1 LRELRAT
8 IFCIDYLGLPSPIIV
23 NVRDDNQHSTPGR
36 VRHHFTVDVEEH
48 FQVSAME
55 PYVPRSQWDA
65 MPSRVDRNTRILLE
79 LLAKH
84 DAKGTFFTLG
94 WVAKRQ
100 RSLVADIVAAG
111 HEMAS
116 HGYGHERVT
125 TLTPAQFRESVRDSK
140 AILEDITGSPVLGY
154 RAPSFSIVRGG
165 EWALDILIEEGYR
178 YDSSLFPVI
187 RSGYGYRGGE
197 RDHHVLSRPVGQLD
211 EVPPVTLKV
220 GAAVLPAAGGAYLRL
235 LPPVLVE
242 AAVASAERRGEAAT
256 LYIHPWEVDPEQP
269 RIDVSLKTRIRH
281 YGGLRRTSQRLERL
295 LKRFK
300 FQPISATLGFE
311 RRVQQND
318 ARRSSSARS

>member
-1 LRELRAT
+1 
-8 IFCIDYLGLPSPIIV
+8 V
-23 NVRDDNQHSTPGR
+23 NVRDDNQQTTPGR

-65 MPSRVDRNTRILLE
+65 MPSRVDRNTRLLLD
-79 LLAKH
+79 LLAANS
-84 DAKGTFFTLG
+84 AKGTFFTLG

-100 RSLVADIVAAG
+100 RALVADIVAAG

-116 HGYGHERVT
+116 HGFGHERVT
-125 TLTPAQFRESVRDSK
+125 TLTPAQFRDSVRDSK
-140 AILEDITGSPVLGY
+140 AILEDITGAPVFGY

-187 RSGYGYRGGE
+187 RSGYGYRGGQ
-197 RDHHVLSRPVGQLD
+197 RDHHVLSRSAGQLD

-235 LPPVLVE
+235 LPPMLIE
-242 AAVASAERRGEAAT
+242 TAVASAERRGEAAT

-281 YGGLRRTSQRLERL
+281 YGGLRRTSPRLERL
-295 LKRFK
+295 LKKFK
-300 FQPISATLGFE
+300 FQPICATLGCDQ
-311 RRVQQND
+311 RVQQND
-318 ARRSSSARS
+318 AGHSSGAL